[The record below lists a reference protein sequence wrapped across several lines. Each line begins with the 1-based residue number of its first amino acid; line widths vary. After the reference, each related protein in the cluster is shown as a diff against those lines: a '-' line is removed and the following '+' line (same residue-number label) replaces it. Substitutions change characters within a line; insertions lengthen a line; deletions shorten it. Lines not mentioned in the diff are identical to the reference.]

1 VSGGGRGL
9 RAATAFRA
17 HSDTQ
22 FRGARWAP
30 ACEVLYSLG
39 RTFVRAVRPMIA
51 AIAWS
56 VTRPADA
63 SVVESAARAVRRV
76 GVDDLPESQKRAVQL
91 RALRKGVVTRR
102 GL

>member
-1 VSGGGRGL
+1 
-9 RAATAFRA
+9 
-17 HSDTQ
+17 
-22 FRGARWAP
+22 
-30 ACEVLYSLG
+30 
-39 RTFVRAVRPMIA
+39 MIA